1 MTVVL
6 DTSSCLPERRLAVW
20 QDIVC
25 DTFVGL
31 DCKSDMRGAF
41 WGAVSQSRFGPVAL
55 TQVDSTAQRVFRTP
69 SRIAR
74 ASEDF
79 VLMALGNSGVN
90 GVFQDGREAI
100 VSAGNSSFTTPPA
113 PTNCASTTAFRRPSS
128 RCRAG
133 CCNSASALS
142 MV

>member
-79 VLMALGNSGVN
+79 VLMALGNSGSSSCWL
-90 GVFQDGREAI
+90 
-100 VSAGNSSFTTPPA
+100 SART
-113 PTNCASTTAFRRPSS
+113 
-128 RCRAG
+128 
-133 CCNSASALS
+133 
-142 MV
+142 

>member
-1 MTVVL
+1 MAVVL

-41 WGAVSQSRFGPVAL
+41 WGAVSQSRIGPMAF

-74 ASEDF
+74 ASEDY
-79 VLMALGNSGVN
+79 VLMALGN
-90 GVFQDGREAI
+90 
-100 VSAGNSSFTTPPA
+100 
-113 PTNCASTTAFRRPSS
+113 TA
-128 RCRAG
+128 
-133 CCNSASALS
+133 
-142 MV
+142 

>member
-1 MTVVL
+1 MAVVL
-6 DTSSCLPERRLAVW
+6 DTSLCLPERRLAVW

-31 DCKSDMRGAF
+31 DCKSDMSGAF
-41 WGAVSQSRFGPVAL
+41 WGAVSQSRIGSVAF

-79 VLMALGNSGVN
+79 VLVTLGTSGVN
-90 GVFQDGREAI
+90 ANGVA
-100 VSAGNSSFTTPPA
+100 TPA
-113 PTNCASTTAFRRPSS
+113 NTFNNVFMLRSLSTLLFDR
-128 RCRAG
+128 
-133 CCNSASALS
+133 L
-142 MV
+142 

>member
-41 WGAVSQSRFGPVAL
+41 WGAVSQSRIRTGGAHPGRFHRAAGIPHAVA
-55 TQVDSTAQRVFRTP
+55 
-69 SRIAR
+69 
-74 ASEDF
+74 
-79 VLMALGNSGVN
+79 NSPR
-90 GVFQDGREAI
+90 Q
-100 VSAGNSSFTTPPA
+100 
-113 PTNCASTTAFRRPSS
+113 
-128 RCRAG
+128 
-133 CCNSASALS
+133 
-142 MV
+142 

>member
-1 MTVVL
+1 MAVVL

-41 WGAVSQSRFGPVAL
+41 WGAVSQSRIGPVAL

-100 VSAGNSSFTTPPA
+100 VSAGQFVIYDTT
-113 PTNCASTTAFRRPSS
+113 RPYEL
-128 RCRAG
+128 
-133 CCNSASALS
+133 LS
-142 MV
+142 LIHI